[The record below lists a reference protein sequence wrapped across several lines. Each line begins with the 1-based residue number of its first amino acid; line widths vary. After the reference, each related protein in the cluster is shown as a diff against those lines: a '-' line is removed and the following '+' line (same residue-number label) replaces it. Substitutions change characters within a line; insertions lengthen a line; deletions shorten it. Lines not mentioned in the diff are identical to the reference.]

1 MRIAM
6 IVQLSKLGKRLQG
19 KPAGRKHYAEI
30 CGFLAEAKPE
40 EVVVLDFEG
49 VESVNASWINM
60 AIAPL
65 ILWCSQTQNDFFP
78 VLARFPKKDFDE
90 LELVAE
96 KNQQCY
102 AISSAVAVPLA
113 RVTLIGPLDPSLRS
127 TLTQLQT
134 AGEVT
139 GAELARTVPDA
150 EILPTA
156 WNNRLKDLHTM
167 RLLFRRK
174 EGRQQVYS
182 PLATEVLFHG

>member
-1 MRIAM
+1 MQ
-6 IVQLSKLGKRLQG
+6 VKLSKLGKRLQG
-19 KPAGRKHYAEI
+19 KPSGRKHYAEI
-30 CGFLAEAKPE
+30 CGSLAEAKPE

-60 AIAPL
+60 AIAPFVR
-65 ILWCSQTQNDFFP
+65 WCSESQNDFFP
-78 VLARFPKKDFDE
+78 VLARFPEKDMDE

-102 AISSAVAVPLA
+102 AISETVVVPIEKVEL
-113 RVTLIGPLDPSLRS
+113 VGPLDPSLRS
-127 TLTQLQT
+127 TLSELVTV
-134 AGEVT
+134 GEVT

-150 EILPTA
+150 SILPTA

-174 EGRQQVYS
+174 EGRQQIYS
-182 PLATEVLFHG
+182 PLAKEVSIRG

>member
-1 MRIAM
+1 MLL
-6 IVQLSKLGKRLQG
+6 QLSKLGKRLQG

-30 CGFLAEAKPE
+30 CGFLAMVKPE
-40 EVVVLDFEG
+40 EIVILDFAE

-65 ILWCSQTQNDFFP
+65 VLWCSQSQNDFFP
-78 VLARFPKKDFDE
+78 ILARFPKKDMDE
-90 LELVAE
+90 LELVAQ
-96 KNQQCY
+96 KNDQCY
-102 AISSAVAVPLA
+102 AISPTVNVPLST
-113 RVTLIGPLDPSLRS
+113 VTLIGPLDPSLRS
-127 TLTQLQT
+127 TLSQLQT
-134 AGEVT
+134 TGEMT

-174 EGRQQVYS
+174 EGRQQVYT
-182 PLATEVLFHG
+182 PIAKEVLFYG

>member
-1 MRIAM
+1 M
-6 IVQLSKLGKRLQG
+6 IVQLSNLGRRLQG
-19 KPAGRKHYAEI
+19 KPAGRKHFAEI
-30 CGFLAEAKPE
+30 CGLLADATPGEIAF
-40 EVVVLDFEG
+40 LDFVR

-65 ILWCSQTQNDFFP
+65 IRWCSESQNDFFP
-78 VLARFPKKDFDE
+78 VLVHFPEKDLDE

-102 AISSAVAVPLA
+102 AVSKTTALPLA
-113 RVTLIGPLDPSLRS
+113 KVNLVGPLDPSLRS
-127 TLTQLQT
+127 TLTQLRET
-134 AGEVT
+134 NEVT
-139 GAELARTVPDA
+139 GAELARTVSDT

-174 EGRQQVYS
+174 EGRQQIYS
-182 PLATEVLFHG
+182 PLAKETILNG